1 MDLRKEVDN
10 NMMDVSH
17 HALEKESAA
26 VTLSD
31 MEIYIFPELMQA
43 LALANIMSPLVWNW
57 CQDPWFDGVNKL
69 NPYRRLLRV
78 KQFIMERYAFNL
90 DLETWGL
97 TTKTAET
104 KRFANF
110 IDADTLAQSNAL
122 FGYEGDK
129 YYFSIDIRRHFGL
142 DAYDADVIPYWK
154 TETVEAMTAFSRKTG
169 YQNGAG
175 ECVSLAALYYAA
187 LFVVAKI
194 PLEKMFM
201 LATPLHSQNFI
212 DLNDG
217 VLTNNRRIVTK
228 KMWYNGMELSRKA
241 RRALENEQVTFVSTS
256 RGYIHHLHPE
266 ATIDRALYN
275 KFKQSLHNFLETKID
290 YMIFVSFLRQHPDKQ
305 SCFQFETMC
314 GGKKRYIEAE
324 KVFVYENSSSFRLG
338 ELTED
343 KLLSEVE
350 EDDFYPTLIDKRVN
364 LHQVRQDFEQIGKAV
379 SLEEWESHRQLIF
392 PDVHVICPQTE
403 EVFRDFAR
411 FCRTLPRLPDENK
424 TWQELPT
431 LQIEGLQSGEQI
443 REYLKSSIHPLARL
457 ALIAFRDINTSGWR
471 PFLKAAYERNPV
483 IFLASADMSLD
494 EVYCQLQALPN
505 VSIYPDEYRLAQP
518 DEVWNFS
525 TGDGLEKAVA
535 MASIVFRRHGNRKFE
550 LLCHNDTWILKCQ
563 GGEYRFSSA
572 KRITSVPNF
581 E

>member
-1 MDLRKEVDN
+1 
-10 NMMDVSH
+10 MDVPC
-17 HALEKESAA
+17 LEIEKESSA

-43 LALANIMSPLVWNW
+43 LALANIMSPIVWGW
-57 CQDPWFDGVNKL
+57 CDDPWFAGLDKL

-97 TTKTAET
+97 TTKIAET
-104 KRFANF
+104 QRFASI
-110 IDADTLAQSNAL
+110 IDAETLARSNAL

-154 TETVEAMTAFSRKTG
+154 TETVEAMTAFSRKAG

-212 DLNDG
+212 QLNDG

-256 RGYIHHLHPE
+256 KGYIHHLHPE
-266 ATIDRALYN
+266 ATIDRDLYN
-275 KFKQSLHNFLETKID
+275 SFKRSLHSFLETKID
-290 YMIFVSFLRQHPDKQ
+290 YAIFISFLRQHPTKQ
-305 SCFQFETMC
+305 SCFQFETIC
-314 GGKKRYIEAE
+314 GGKNRYIEAE

-338 ELTED
+338 ETTED
-343 KLLSEVE
+343 NLLSEVE
-350 EDDFYPTLIDKRVN
+350 EDDFYPVPIANRVN
-364 LHQVRQDFEQIGKAV
+364 LQQVRQDFKAIGKAV
-379 SLEEWESHRQLIF
+379 ALEEWESHRQSIF
-392 PDVHVICPQTE
+392 PDVHEVCPQTE
-403 EVFRDFAR
+403 EAFRDFAS

-424 TWQELPT
+424 IWQESPDIQLD
-431 LQIEGLQSGEQI
+431 GFQSGEQI
-443 REYLKSSIHPLARL
+443 RFYLQSSSHPLARL
-457 ALIAFRDINTSGWR
+457 ALIAFRDINSTGWK

-483 IFLASADMSLD
+483 I
-494 EVYCQLQALPN
+494 LQALGEMN
-505 VSIYPDEYRLAQP
+505 LAEIYRGLQALSDVSIYPDDYRLAQP
-518 DEVWNFS
+518 DEVWNFA

-535 MASIVFRRHGNRKFE
+535 MASIVFRRHGGQTLK
-550 LLCHNDTWILKCQ
+550 LLHRNDTWILKCQ
-563 GGEYRFSSA
+563 DAEFSFSSS
-572 KRITSVPNF
+572 KHITAAPDESLF
-581 E
+581 